1 MRLSAKSVLAIVA
14 LAITAAT
21 TAHATT
27 IIDFSSGTYNPPSPT
42 TGETFTSYTQNGYL
56 INTDSGWVYNAGR
69 GDLAP
74 GISAGT
80 TFSGSSGTSDSFTL
94 QCTVAC
100 ASGFVIDSFDL
111 GTFGNSE
118 TVTVLYDLVGGGTTS
133 YTTPTENNGTSSS
146 EVFTLINLPT
156 EDVTS
161 AKFTIQDATSGDT
174 FRNANFDTITITP
187 APEPSSLLLLGTG
200 LIGLGAIARRRFAL

>member
-1 MRLSAKSVLAIVA
+1 MRLFAKSVLAIVA

>member
-1 MRLSAKSVLAIVA
+1 MRLFAKSVLAIVA

-94 QCTVAC
+94 QCTAAC

-146 EVFTLINLPT
+146 EVFTLFNLPT

>member
-200 LIGLGAIARRRFAL
+200 LLGLGAIARRRFAL